1 MKEVK
6 YSDQTVIETRTVTK
20 YMVATRLPS
29 GGVIFDGILYQSY
42 ADAKRITEGM
52 TDYQMRHGNEE
63 SAREREASAY
73 CIYPVEVPEPV
84 IDWNAAEEV
93 YADGKREVA

>member
-29 GGVIFDGILYQSY
+29 GGVVFDGILYQSY
-42 ADAKRITEGM
+42 DDAKRITEGM
-52 TDYQMRHGNEE
+52 TDYQKRHGNEE
-63 SAREREASAY
+63 SAREREASSY

-84 IDWNAAEEV
+84 IDWNAAAAESE
-93 YADGKREVA
+93 DGE